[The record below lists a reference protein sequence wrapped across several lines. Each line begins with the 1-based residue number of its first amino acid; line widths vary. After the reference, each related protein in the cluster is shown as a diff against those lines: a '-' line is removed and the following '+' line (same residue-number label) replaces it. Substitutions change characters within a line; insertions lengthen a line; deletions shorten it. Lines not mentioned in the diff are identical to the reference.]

1 MKPIKILFASIPF
14 DGHFNPLTGLALYL
28 KNCGH
33 DVRWYIQSIY
43 QTKISTLGLHHY
55 PFKRCLQYNQG
66 NLDDIFPERLRYNGQ
81 IKRLNV
87 DLVNAF
93 VNRAPEFFEDIS
105 EINKTFPFDVMIADV
120 MFTAIPMVV
129 EKLKK
134 PVLTVGIIP
143 LVESS
148 KDVAPSGLGLPPAS
162 GYFDR
167 LKYGILHFLSD
178 KLLFRESNNTY
189 RKVLA
194 RYGIHVKGNTMD
206 FLVKRSTYFLQSGT
220 PGFEYKRRDLGKNI
234 RFIGALQPART
245 TSTPDIDLQ
254 INMQVHRK
262 VILVTQGTIEK
273 DPEKLLVPVLD
284 AYKET
289 DYLVVATTGGSK
301 TDDLRKRFPHKNLVI
316 EDFIPFE
323 HVLPHASVFITNG
336 GYGGVMLAIQ
346 HKVPMVVAG
355 IHEGKNEINARV
367 GHFKLGI
374 NLKTEMPSK
383 EKIAVAVT
391 EVTSN
396 PIYKRN
402 LEMQSDEFCQ
412 YDPFK
417 LCERYLHEALETSDY
432 NLKVLTTC
440 L

>member
-1 MKPIKILFASIPF
+1 
-14 DGHFNPLTGLALYL
+14 
-28 KNCGH
+28 
-33 DVRWYIQSIY
+33 
-43 QTKISTLGLHHY
+43 
-55 PFKRCLQYNQG
+55 
-66 NLDDIFPERLRYNGQ
+66 
-81 IKRLNV
+81 
-87 DLVNAF
+87 
-93 VNRAPEFFEDIS
+93 
-105 EINKTFPFDVMIADV
+105 
-120 MFTAIPMVV
+120 
-129 EKLKK
+129 
-134 PVLTVGIIP
+134 
-143 LVESS
+143 
-148 KDVAPSGLGLPPAS
+148 
-162 GYFDR
+162 
-167 LKYGILHFLSD
+167 
-178 KLLFRESNNTY
+178 
-189 RKVLA
+189 
-194 RYGIHVKGNTMD
+194 
-206 FLVKRSTYFLQSGT
+206 
-220 PGFEYKRRDLGKNI
+220 
-234 RFIGALQPART
+234 
-245 TSTPDIDLQ
+245 
-254 INMQVHRK
+254 MQVHRK

-289 DYLVVATTGGSK
+289 DYIVVATTGGSK

-383 EKIAVAVT
+383 ENIAVAVT

-417 LCERYLHEALETSDY
+417 LCERYMHEALETSDY